1 MLLLYG
7 RKYIELIINLYTV
20 YICFLA
26 AFSLQYVFDNYKFNR
41 SVTVTGVSYGL
52 TGFGMS
58 SSSPIRYFIINQ
70 YECKIYVFDE
80 FWNFLSENSSITN
93 AAQMI
98 QVENYFYITSDDN
111 VLKTDE
117 NLNVLIT
124 YTVSEY
130 FDPEYFG
137 LYYNSIK
144 SVVYVAAKNLY
155 EIHVF
160 SLNLE
165 LTDTILIAPFSP
177 WSINGYNNQLYVGT
191 MFGGT
196 ILVLVNKQITKQF
209 DACNGQSGTIR
220 SILFDQFD
228 NMATTCG
235 NNQLYLYN
243 TNGFYLNKSIQ
254 TVDDNFNPLY
264 IGFDS
269 KLRLVVVLYT
279 QISLYN

>member
-1 MLLLYG
+1 MTCGIFSKMIL
-7 RKYIELIINLYTV
+7 KLISLFNQFFQKNLNQLKLFFTRWKKNGPFINLD
-20 YICFLA
+20 IDFLA
-26 AFSLQYVFDNYKFNR
+26 VPSLEYVFDNYKFNR

-191 MFGGT
+191 IDDGKMLV
-196 ILVLVNKQITKQF
+196 ILKKQIIKQF
-209 DACNGQSGTIR
+209 DGCNGQSDNPTIY
-220 SILFDQFD
+220 SMLF
-228 NMATTCG
+228 
-235 NNQLYLYN
+235 
-243 TNGFYLNKSIQ
+243 
-254 TVDDNFNPLY
+254 
-264 IGFDS
+264 
-269 KLRLVVVLYT
+269 
-279 QISLYN
+279 